1 MRQFD
6 NDYENLSALADG
18 ELREDQAAIY
28 KEKIRQSPAMRE
40 KYNDI
45 NMAKKAVEEL
55 PPLPED
61 HYFYTRLS
69 EYIKEENKSVSRLK
83 PFYKPVATL
92 GVFTLV
98 LMTFFS
104 VSPGFLDD
112 LFERQKG
119 NLLDFYTKN
128 LRPYFAEEE
137 LSKDDIF
144 NFAFSQVLPIDSIG
158 GSVISLD
165 GSNGGASIAIREA
178 SLGDSKITLK
188 EFSEKLNLNASQ
200 KVKLD
205 NVLKK
210 YEEKI
215 RKSILVNDNNTV
227 AVNTNLWNYNAALKA
242 EIMAIA
248 AENEQVAS
256 VMPASL
262 LQSMP
267 AFSSIDFSDDEG
279 SFVCINPDTVFMTAL
294 KVDTKDPVFNVPV
307 VNKENIIKNTKV
319 VLAPQK
325 HKYGGYH
332 GGRGDTSKVKKFKV
346 LVDSNF
352 IKFDMPDFVFEPGMP
367 SLLELRRI
375 DSLVDL
381 SMKNFNMKFKFDT
394 IPGGKGFN
402 FDMKFDAP
410 GIPTKEKF
418 FEFKFDSSK
427 GGTSLDFNF
436 PGKDSSGFKIFIPDG
451 LDKLTDLKGLG
462 NLDSLMIF
470 KKFDKDSTFQFNFP
484 FRGLEGPDLQQF
496 QEEMKK
502 FREEMKKFRE
512 EFKPVVPKNKKE
524 KKPVVI

>member
-28 KEKIRQSPAMRE
+28 REKLRQSPAMRE
-40 KYNDI
+40 KYNEI
-45 NMAKKAVEEL
+45 LMAKKAVEEL
-55 PPLPED
+55 PPLPGD

-69 EYIKEENKSVSRLK
+69 EYIKVENKQVSRLK

-104 VSPGFLDD
+104 VSPGFLDE

-119 NLLDFYTKN
+119 NILDFYTKN

-144 NFAFSQVLPIDSIG
+144 NFAFSQVLPIDSAG

-165 GSNGGASIAIREA
+165 GSNGGAAIAIREA
-178 SLGDSKITLK
+178 SMGDSKITLK
-188 EFSEKLNLNASQ
+188 EFTEKLNLNSTQ

-210 YEEKI
+210 YEDKI

-227 AVNTNLWNYNAALKA
+227 AVNTNLWNYNTALKA

-248 AENEQVAS
+248 AENEAVAS
-256 VMPASL
+256 VMPAGL

-267 AFSSIDFSDDEG
+267 AFSQIDFSEDEG
-279 SFVCINPDTVFMTAL
+279 SFVCINPDTVFMTTL
-294 KVDTKDPVFNVPV
+294 KVDTKAPMYNVPV
-307 VNKENIIKNTKV
+307 MNKEKIIKNTKV
-319 VLAPQK
+319 VLAPKKQ
-325 HKYGGYH
+325 KYGGFH
-332 GGRGDTSKVKKFKV
+332 DGRGDTSSVKKFKV
-346 LVDSNF
+346 FIDTNF

-367 SLLELRRI
+367 SLIELRRI

-381 SMKNFNMKFKFDT
+381 SMKNFDMKFRFDS
-394 IPGGKGFN
+394 IPGGRGFDFN
-402 FDMKFDAP
+402 VKFDVP
-410 GIPTKEKF
+410 GIPDKEKF

-451 LDKLTDLKGLG
+451 LDKMPDLKGLG

-470 KKFDKDSTFQFNFP
+470 KKFDKDSSFNFNFP
-484 FRGLEGPDLQQF
+484 FKGLEGPDLQQF

-512 EFKPVVPKNKKE
+512 EFKPLVPKKKE
-524 KKPVVI
+524 KKPIEI

>member
-294 KVDTKDPVFNVPV
+294 KVNTKDPVYNLPV

-325 HKYGGYH
+325 HKYGTYH
-332 GGRGDTSKVKKFKV
+332 GGRGDTSKIKKFRV
-346 LVDSNF
+346 FVDSNI
-352 IKFDMPDFVFEPGMP
+352 IKFDMPDLVWGSGMP
-367 SLLELRRI
+367 TILDLRKI

-381 SMKNFNMKFKFDT
+381 SMKNFETKFRFDT

-402 FDMKFDAP
+402 FDMKYDFPGKEHFYGFRIDTAKDGTTFD
-410 GIPTKEKF
+410 
-418 FEFKFDSSK
+418 FKFPGVDSSK
-427 GGTSLDFNF
+427 L
-436 PGKDSSGFKIFIPDG
+436 KIFIPDG
-451 LDKLTDLKGLG
+451 LDKVPDLKGLG
-462 NLDSLMIF
+462 GLDSLMIF
-470 KKFDKDSTFQFNFP
+470 KKFDNDSTFQFNFP
-484 FRGLEGPDLQQF
+484 FKGLEGQDLQQF
-496 QEEMKK
+496 QQEMKK

-512 EFKPVVPKNKKE
+512 EFKPMVPKKKE
-524 KKPVVI
+524 KKPVEV